1 MSAGAGTGHIKAA
14 KALEKFFAADDRV
27 TEASNHDALQCT
39 NKFFRDFLL
48 DLSILKGIN
57 YHPVW

>member
-1 MSAGAGTGHIKAA
+1 LCRRAGIGHIKAA
-14 KALEKFFAADDRV
+14 KALDKSFAADDWV
-27 TEASNHDALQCT
+27 AEAINHDAPQYT
-39 NKFFRDFLL
+39 NKLFRDFLW